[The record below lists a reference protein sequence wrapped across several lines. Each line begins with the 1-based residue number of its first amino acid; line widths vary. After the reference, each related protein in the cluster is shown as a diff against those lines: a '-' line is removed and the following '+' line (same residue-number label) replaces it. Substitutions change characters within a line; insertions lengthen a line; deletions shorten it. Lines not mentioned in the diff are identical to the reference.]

1 MVCFIPKD
9 EILTAF
15 RRYPNFSVEVVRDV
29 CHDLKEANNTIV
41 DMAQKTVKQ
50 RLADALLYLDDN
62 FGTDS
67 EGFLK
72 VHLSRE
78 ELGNMVG
85 TATESLIRMLSD
97 FGKQGLI
104 NMDGKRIKLSN
115 VPKLKRLSEGV

>member
-1 MVCFIPKD
+1 
-9 EILTAF
+9 
-15 RRYPNFSVEVVRDV
+15 
-29 CHDLKEANNTIV
+29 
-41 DMAQKTVKQ
+41 MAQKTVKQ